1 MNARWA
7 MAAVTGIVTT
17 EVLGIGGP
25 WYEAGQGEY
34 DLPIPALL
42 AVQFPVMGIL
52 ELKRMRGFL
61 ATGKSGVNESFPWD
75 PMGMNND
82 AMALKEIKNGRLAM
96 IRVRRYRRAGYRVP
110 HRSRGRRQGSHRRPL
125 RLQHGDQ
132 HHAHRLHLLS
142 ASKAWL
148 RREGGSRRVEDG
160 ASGRIGEKA
169 RLATCVTVSNPKQ
182 LELAT
187 ARS

>member
-17 EVLGIGGP
+17 EGSRVTCP

-82 AMALKEIKNGRLAM
+82 AMGAQGDQERSP
-96 IRVRRYRRAGYRVP
+96 RHDCVRRYRRAGYRVP

-148 RREGGSRRVEDG
+148 RREGGRVESVM
-160 ASGRIGEKA
+160 ARAGESREGSA
-169 RLATCVTVSNPKQ
+169 RDVCHC
-182 LELAT
+182 
-187 ARS
+187 